1 MSPPRPVYSNL
12 ATAPA
17 SRSILR
23 WSRLISPEPT
33 PPPHAR
39 ARSRSWSSI
48 PDAAARAVD
57 ESKHPAAQW
66 ARKVWND
73 YPHPIRDMATVVGVW
88 IAAIVVNA
96 LPPAQRSFNIN
107 DLDIQNPLRPETMP
121 EWLVILISLL
131 ASSVY
136 MVAAVRTRAFW
147 PVMGLLL
154 ATGVATT
161 FSGALK
167 NASGQLRPDF
177 LARCQPAVLT
187 TESNTDLTS
196 PTSMVC
202 TGDAALVRD
211 GRRSFPSGIATLSAT
226 ALVYTSHFLARQL
239 DALAPGHIEGRGLRL
254 VATSIPATL
263 AAAMSVTRIV
273 DNRSSWLDVL
283 FGFLLGSAVAW
294 FAAASY
300 LGPVAL
306 VDWIAAV
313 EAAFAYDPTA
323 RAMDMD
329 TPLVSVATPDSA
341 EEPKLRYRLIRVDE
355 SDPMTVAELQDAV
368 DMAEGQYLLA
378 FDDDDTS
385 DQDNDDS
392 PTITTPRATHYV
404 VTPRMPPGSSF
415 PRGGDVT
422 PRAIPAADADTTPIP
437 NPDRRTPP
445 RPAAAGTVPRALPT
459 PISHPPITHVA
470 SAPTLR
476 SAGLPPTA
484 IPPRRD
490 RPPPARTDPVPPHSA
505 APTPTPVNPLRD
517 RPRPATTTPT
527 PMTAIPERRVRP
539 RPSTATAVVPPRQQ
553 PRGYGTAPARDSRIF
568 LDNPPTANP
577 NWMATYHLELYAT
590 AYCLWPEMLPKERI
604 APLTTTEAQLLGVEA
619 QKAMLLTQLV
629 DTPEAEEA
637 VIQTDFQKARKLELA
652 LTKVLD
658 LLTDLAKAS
667 KVKEPAMPVD
677 EFGRPWHISLM
688 WTHWPILI
696 INNTVWLSLEEKQRS
711 ISDPHEFI
719 VCILQFK
726 GNWPEGTTL
735 ATMLI
740 QALSSNIF
748 IDGFNV
754 ERILF
759 PEDPDDK
766 TYRRFMEAV
775 TPHHDQSYLDRL
787 TDYLY
792 NQPYPHGENVC
803 WWFSHIHQAANLANS
818 RPSTVMEADLA
829 LPVPFLAVEHETS
842 LKLQIV
848 HRMLEVN
855 GFERAKAV
863 EMCYDPA
870 VPARD
875 IVRAH
880 WHQSFAPKQDALVVH
895 EPAAPMH
902 PAKKR
907 SRKVRWTKNK
917 HLFMDDPKNGDGTQ
931 GVGGFNV
938 PDWTQ

>member
-17 SRSILR
+17 SRSVLR

-73 YPHPIRDMATVVGVW
+73 YPHPIRDMAAVVGVW

-96 LPPAQRSFNIN
+96 LPPAQRSFNVN
-107 DLDIQNPLRPETMP
+107 DIDIQNPLRPETMP

-161 FSGALK
+161 LSGALK

-177 LARCQPAVLT
+177 LARCQPAVLATDST
-187 TESNTDLTS
+187 TDSSS
-196 PTSMVC
+196 PESMVC

-263 AAAMSVTRIV
+263 SAAMSVTRIV

-283 FGFLLGSAVAW
+283 FGFLLGTSVAW
-294 FAAASY
+294 IAAASY

-313 EAAFAYDPTA
+313 EAAFAYDPT

-329 TPLVSVATPDSA
+329 TPLMSVTTPDSA
-341 EEPKLRYRLIRVDE
+341 GEPKLSYRLIRVDAN
-355 SDPMTVAELQDAV
+355 DPMTVAELQDAV

-378 FDDDDTS
+378 FDDDDDTS
-385 DQDNDDS
+385 DPGADS

-404 VTPRMPPGSSF
+404 VTPRTF
-415 PRGGDVT
+415 QRGDVT
-422 PRAIPAADADTTPIP
+422 PRAVPADADATPVP
-437 NPDRRTPP
+437 ERDRSRTP
-445 RPAAAGTVPRALPT
+445 AGTVPRALPT
-459 PISHPPITHVA
+459 PISHPPITHAA

-476 SAGLPPTA
+476 TTAVPPTA

-490 RPPPARTDPVPPHSA
+490 RPPPASA
-505 APTPTPVNPLRD
+505 RNPRDVIAPATTPAPVNPRRD
-517 RPRPATTTPT
+517 RPRPATTAPS

-539 RPSTATAVVPPRQQ
+539 RPSTTTAVVPPRQ

-568 LDNPPTANP
+568 LDNPTAAPAGANP
-577 NWMATYHLELYAT
+577 NWS
-590 AYCLWPEMLPKERI
+590 LPRI
-604 APLTTTEAQLLGVEA
+604 NLSSPMPLLPVAMEPTNWRMSTLLRYGP
-619 QKAMLLTQLV
+619 
-629 DTPEAEEA
+629 D
-637 VIQTDFQKARKLELA
+637 ELA
-652 LTKVLD
+652 EMAAG
-658 LLTDLAKAS
+658 LAA
-667 KVKEPAMPVD
+667 VAEVEDERVGEEGREGKEM
-677 EFGRPWHISLM
+677 
-688 WTHWPILI
+688 
-696 INNTVWLSLEEKQRS
+696 
-711 ISDPHEFI
+711 
-719 VCILQFK
+719 
-726 GNWPEGTTL
+726 
-735 ATMLI
+735 
-740 QALSSNIF
+740 
-748 IDGFNV
+748 
-754 ERILF
+754 
-759 PEDPDDK
+759 
-766 TYRRFMEAV
+766 
-775 TPHHDQSYLDRL
+775 
-787 TDYLY
+787 
-792 NQPYPHGENVC
+792 
-803 WWFSHIHQAANLANS
+803 AA
-818 RPSTVMEADLA
+818 
-829 LPVPFLAVEHETS
+829 
-842 LKLQIV
+842 
-848 HRMLEVN
+848 
-855 GFERAKAV
+855 
-863 EMCYDPA
+863 
-870 VPARD
+870 
-875 IVRAH
+875 
-880 WHQSFAPKQDALVVH
+880 
-895 EPAAPMH
+895 
-902 PAKKR
+902 
-907 SRKVRWTKNK
+907 
-917 HLFMDDPKNGDGTQ
+917 
-931 GVGGFNV
+931 
-938 PDWTQ
+938 

>member
-17 SRSILR
+17 SRSVLR

-73 YPHPIRDMATVVGVW
+73 YPHPIRDMAAIAGVW

-107 DLDIQNPLRPETMP
+107 DIDIQNPLRPETMP

-161 FSGALK
+161 LSGALK

-177 LARCQPAVLT
+177 LARCQPAVLA
-187 TESNTDLTS
+187 TDSTADPSS
-196 PTSMVC
+196 PTSLVC

-263 AAAMSVTRIV
+263 AAAMAVTRIV

-283 FGFLLGSAVAW
+283 FGFLIGTAVAW

-313 EAAFAYDPTA
+313 EAAFAYDPMA

-329 TPLVSVATPDSA
+329 TPLQSFTAPNSA
-341 EEPKLRYRLIRVDE
+341 EEPKLSYRLIRVDE
-355 SDPMTVAELQDAV
+355 SDPITVAELQDAV

-378 FDDDDTS
+378 FDDDDDLDS
-385 DQDNDDS
+385 SQDDPDDS

-404 VTPRMPPGSSF
+404 VTPRAPPPGLSF
-415 PRGGDVT
+415 PRSDVT

-437 NPDRRTPP
+437 NRDRRTPP
-445 RPAAAGTVPRALPT
+445 RPAAASASAAGTVPRALPT
-459 PISHPPITHVA
+459 PISHPPITHAA
-470 SAPTLR
+470 SEPVLR
-476 SAGLPPTA
+476 SALPPTA

-490 RPPPARTDPVPPHSA
+490 RPPPARNPSEPVPPRSV
-505 APTPTPVNPLRD
+505 APTPVPANSRRD
-517 RPRPATTTPT
+517 RPRPATTAPA

-539 RPSTATAVVPPRQQ
+539 RPTTTTAVVPPRQ

-568 LDNPPTANP
+568 LDNPTAAAPANSNWSLPRINLSSPMPLLPVAMEPT
-577 NWMATYHLELYAT
+577 NWRMSTLLRYG
-590 AYCLWPEMLPKERI
+590 PE
-604 APLTTTEAQLLGVEA
+604 
-619 QKAMLLTQLV
+619 
-629 DTPEAEEA
+629 
-637 VIQTDFQKARKLELA
+637 ELA
-652 LTKVLD
+652 EMAAG
-658 LLTDLAKAS
+658 LAAVAEVEDERVDGEEGREGKRMAS
-667 KVKEPAMPVD
+667 
-677 EFGRPWHISLM
+677 
-688 WTHWPILI
+688 
-696 INNTVWLSLEEKQRS
+696 
-711 ISDPHEFI
+711 
-719 VCILQFK
+719 
-726 GNWPEGTTL
+726 
-735 ATMLI
+735 
-740 QALSSNIF
+740 
-748 IDGFNV
+748 
-754 ERILF
+754 
-759 PEDPDDK
+759 
-766 TYRRFMEAV
+766 
-775 TPHHDQSYLDRL
+775 
-787 TDYLY
+787 
-792 NQPYPHGENVC
+792 
-803 WWFSHIHQAANLANS
+803 
-818 RPSTVMEADLA
+818 
-829 LPVPFLAVEHETS
+829 
-842 LKLQIV
+842 
-848 HRMLEVN
+848 
-855 GFERAKAV
+855 
-863 EMCYDPA
+863 
-870 VPARD
+870 
-875 IVRAH
+875 
-880 WHQSFAPKQDALVVH
+880 AP
-895 EPAAPMH
+895 
-902 PAKKR
+902 
-907 SRKVRWTKNK
+907 
-917 HLFMDDPKNGDGTQ
+917 
-931 GVGGFNV
+931 
-938 PDWTQ
+938 